1 MFTFSFMHNKTE
13 KHFALP
19 DLAFLLALDK
29 IICQMTKCKYEAFI
43 SILALHVHI
52 DFLLLV

>member
-1 MFTFSFMHNKTE
+1 MHNKTE

-29 IICQMTKCKYEAFI
+29 IICQMTKCKCEAFI